1 MVLSLTDDESKG
13 SEKIWKEFGFF
24 KDQRVELTISKANFP
39 ENTLVYINQGSLSVV
54 KGGEKAIYLNF
65 VILVQI
71 MPIANPDPK
80 FDIYNYMHKDNEVI
94 TYCPV
99 YNKSTGVYG
108 GLTKKVGY
116 ITLQG
121 DSGERF
127 FSYGCNKEKSS
138 LFFYCIQKHIFF
150 N

>member
-1 MVLSLTDDESKG
+1 M
-13 SEKIWKEFGFF
+13 
-24 KDQRVELTISKANFP
+24 
-39 ENTLVYINQGSLSVV
+39 YINQGSLSVV

-65 VILVQI
+65 VILGQI
-71 MPIANPDPK
+71 IPIANPDPK
-80 FDIYNYMHKDNEVI
+80 FDIYNYVCKDNEFI

-116 ITLQG
+116 IPLQG

-138 LFFYCIQKHIFF
+138 LFFYCIQKTYIFF